1 MKFDCEMGL
10 KVCSVCKCKLSLDH
24 FYMNKRCSDGYDCQC
39 KNCKKN
45 YVSSE
50 RGRLLRRERNKRWR
64 TSEKGKVVYR
74 KINDE
79 YRRSEKGKKS
89 NEKSRKRRNLLGKS
103 SLYYKEK
110 RISDINYKISSNL
123 RGRLLTALKNNQKS
137 GHTLDLLG
145 CSIDELK
152 AHLEMQFEPGMTWDN
167 LGKGEGKWQ
176 IDHIIPCSYFD
187 LTKEENQRICFN
199 YRNLQPLWAKDNLEK
214 SNSVSDN
221 IEELVEFLKQEINEN
236 IC

>member
-1 MKFDCEMGL
+1 MK
-10 KVCSVCKCKLSLDH
+10 
-24 FYMNKRCSDGYDCQC
+24 
-39 KNCKKN
+39 
-45 YVSSE
+45 
-50 RGRLLRRERNKRWR
+50 
-64 TSEKGKVVYR
+64 
-74 KINDE
+74 
-79 YRRSEKGKKS
+79 
-89 NEKSRKRRNLLGKS
+89 
-103 SLYYKEK
+103 
-110 RISDINYKISSNL
+110 
-123 RGRLLTALKNNQKS
+123 
-137 GHTLDLLG
+137 
-145 CSIDELK
+145 
-152 AHLEMQFEPGMTWDN
+152 FEPGMTWDN

>member
-1 MKFDCEMGL
+1 
-10 KVCSVCKCKLSLDH
+10 
-24 FYMNKRCSDGYDCQC
+24 
-39 KNCKKN
+39 
-45 YVSSE
+45 
-50 RGRLLRRERNKRWR
+50 
-64 TSEKGKVVYR
+64 
-74 KINDE
+74 
-79 YRRSEKGKKS
+79 
-89 NEKSRKRRNLLGKS
+89 
-103 SLYYKEK
+103 
-110 RISDINYKISSNL
+110 
-123 RGRLLTALKNNQKS
+123 
-137 GHTLDLLG
+137 
-145 CSIDELK
+145 
-152 AHLEMQFEPGMTWDN
+152 MQFEPGMTWDN

>member
-1 MKFDCEMGL
+1 MKFDCETGL

-137 GHTLDLLG
+137 DHTLDLLG

-152 AHLEMQFEPGMTWDN
+152 AHLVY
-167 LGKGEGKWQ
+167 L
-176 IDHIIPCSYFD
+176 IIS
-187 LTKEENQRICFN
+187 KN
-199 YRNLQPLWAKDNLEK
+199 
-214 SNSVSDN
+214 
-221 IEELVEFLKQEINEN
+221 
-236 IC
+236 